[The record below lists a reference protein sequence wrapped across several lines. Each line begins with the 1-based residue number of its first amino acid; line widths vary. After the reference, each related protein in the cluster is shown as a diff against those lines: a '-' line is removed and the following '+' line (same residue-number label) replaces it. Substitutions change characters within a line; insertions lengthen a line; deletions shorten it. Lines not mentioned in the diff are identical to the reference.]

1 MDLYTDT
8 AKTLA
13 LQRSGHDLDKEIMD
27 AVKEAKKPQ
36 KQK

>member
-8 AKTLA
+8 AKTIA
-13 LQRSGHDLDKEIMD
+13 LQRSSYNLDKEIMD